1 MTDSDYR
8 SPEWLLIVPE
18 HTVRNYYT
26 DKCFNVKMLIYMY
39 IYIYTVISY

>member
-26 DKCFNVKMLIYMY
+26 NYYTGKCFNVKMLIYMY
-39 IYIYTVISY
+39 IYTV